1 MDLAAGAKLSA
12 LLLAVQH
19 AARILRIGGVVRI
32 EEQDRATDVIA
43 AEAVMDKAARDG
55 TPAAAL
61 PGGGVLVLT
70 GQRLLS
76 LGVSADADGS
86 YTIELPGTDGQ
97 PATVAMLADP
107 TAPVAPAVAAALALA
122 ARTARPEA
130 LAAVELCKL
139 AGLLPAAVLLP
150 GGTVRPGE
158 TTPVPLGAVMAYRR
172 LSASTLKPVSEA
184 RVPLADA
191 EDVRIVAFRP
201 ADGGPEQFA
210 ILVGEPEKHTAP
222 LARLHSECFTGDFL
236 GSLRCDCG
244 DQLRGA
250 IRRMAHEG
258 AGVLLYLAQE
268 GRGIGLANKLRA
280 YALQDR
286 GLDTVDANH
295 HLGFGNDERDF
306 RAAATMLRHLGIG
319 RVRLLTNNPAK
330 IAQLGQHGID
340 VAGRVPHIIEAN
352 AHNRGY
358 LLAKARRSGHMLAVD
373 DGPEQ
378 PRTGTTGGARL
389 AVVFP
394 RPASK

>member
-1 MDLAAGAKLSA
+1 MDLAADPKPSA
-12 LLLAVQH
+12 PLLAVQQ
-19 AARILRIGGVVRI
+19 AARALRIGGIVRI
-32 EEQDRATDVIA
+32 EGADFRATDVAA
-43 AEAVMDKAARDG
+43 AEAVMDAARAG
-55 TPAAAL
+55 GLAAAL
-61 PGGGVLVLT
+61 PGGGDLVLT

-76 LGVSADADGS
+76 LGMPADADGS
-86 YTIELPGTDGQ
+86 YTIELSRTDGQ
-97 PATVAMLADP
+97 PATIAMLADP
-107 TAPVAPAVAAALALA
+107 TAPVAPAVTAALALA
-122 ARTARPEA
+122 TRTVRPEA

-139 AGLLPAAVLLP
+139 AGLLPAAFLLP
-150 GGTVRPGE
+150 AETAAPGE
-158 TTPVPLGAVMAYRR
+158 STPVPLGAVMAYRR

-210 ILVGEPEKHTAP
+210 ILVGEPEKHAAP

-306 RAAATMLRHLGIG
+306 RAAAAMLNQLGIG

-330 IAQLGQHGID
+330 IAQLRQHGID
-340 VAGRVPHIIEAN
+340 VAGRVPHIVEAN

-358 LLAKARRSGHMLAVD
+358 LLAKARRSGHLLAVD
-373 DGPEQ
+373 DQPDQ
-378 PRTGTTGGARL
+378 PRTGTTGARL
-389 AVVFP
+389 TVVYP
-394 RPASK
+394 HPASK

>member
-1 MDLAAGAKLSA
+1 MDLAAEAKPSA

-19 AARILRIGGVVRI
+19 AARVLRIGGVVRI
-32 EEQDRATDVIA
+32 EEQGRSTDVVA
-43 AEAVMDKAARDG
+43 AEAVMGGVHGGAS
-55 TPAAAL
+55 AAAL
-61 PGGGVLVLT
+61 LGGGELVLT

-76 LGVSADADGS
+76 LGMPADADGS
-86 YTIELPGTDGQ
+86 YTIELSRVDGQ
-97 PATVAMLADP
+97 PATIAMLANP

-122 ARTARPEA
+122 TRTARPEA

-150 GGTVRPGE
+150 GGTVDPGGS
-158 TTPVPLGAVMAYRR
+158 TPVPLDAVMAYRR
-172 LSASTLKPVSEA
+172 LSASTLRPVSEA

-210 ILVGEPEKHTAP
+210 ILVGEPEKHAAP

-306 RAAATMLRHLGIG
+306 RAAAAMLDQLGIR

-330 IAQLGQHGID
+330 IAQLRQHGIE

-373 DGPEQ
+373 DQPEQ
-378 PRTGTTGGARL
+378 PMTGTNGARL
-389 AVVFP
+389 AVVYP
-394 RPASK
+394 RPTPK